1 LIEAAR
7 AMAPFLVHPPDKP
20 MARLDVVPVDF

>member
-1 LIEAAR
+1 LLEAAR

-20 MARLDVVPVDF
+20 LARLDMVPVDL